1 MDMRELSKTC
11 RLLGDSLALDL
22 RPQRHGILRGLGLL
36 EIGPMSLLESGGG
49 LLGFLKK
56 SVGAGGPWKAKIMRV
71 EGEKLSLDDIEHGIM
86 RPFFKDPRV
95 HYAVNCAAL
104 GCPNLM
110 VKAFTEGNAE
120 AMLEAA
126 PGIERDGNE
135 YSVDEG
141 HSLSVYIG
149 QPGQAMEVS
158 EVAKLRL
165 DEAFCE
171 ATSREHQ
178 TVYLVEYSSLHGLC
192 VRPPSGGG
200 GRRAGFS

>member
-1 MDMRELSKTC
+1 ME
-11 RLLGDSLALDL
+11 
-22 RPQRHGILRGLGLL
+22 RPT
-36 EIGPMSLLESGGG
+36 
-49 LLGFLKK
+49 F
-56 SVGAGGPWKAKIMRV
+56 
-71 EGEKLSLDDIEHGIM
+71 
-86 RPFFKDPRV
+86 
-95 HYAVNCAAL
+95 
-104 GCPNLM
+104 
-110 VKAFTEGNAE
+110 E

-165 DEAFCE
+165 DDAFCE